1 MPLLDPASPLGR
13 LSHHLCA
20 VTDPRWQ
27 RRPSHLL
34 HEILL
39 MGLCTFFT
47 GGRTFVDMAHFALSH
62 QSWLSSFLTLPGGP
76 PCHDTFNRVF
86 SALDPRQLEDA
97 LRHWSAGLEIA
108 PLPADH
114 GPLQLRH
121 LAIDGKVLRGSRRG
135 PGPAPS
141 ERARA
146 VVNVW
151 LAGQGLV
158 LAQRRIPEECSEIVQ
173 APLLLRHLRLKNTV
187 VTADAA
193 HAQSAT
199 ASQITAQGGDYLL
212 TVKANQPGTQ
222 QAIRDFLEP
231 LLAATPE
238 GHSQTVDKA
247 RGSIETRRCWLR
259 TDLEDFAPR
268 GQWSGLGAVALLE
281 TRCEN
286 ITTGKI
292 TIEQRCCITS
302 LGVPSDTTPAATAGL
317 AATVAQLARAHWGIE
332 NSLHWRLDVL
342 MGEDASRARTGEA
355 PANLAILRKITLNT
369 LKVHAPFPGKKG
381 ETMSI
386 RSRQYVASINP
397 NYLASLIKNPALTP

>member
-1 MPLLDPASPLGR
+1 MTLLDPASPLGR
-13 LSHHLCA
+13 LSHHLSA
-20 VTDPRWQ
+20 VT
-27 RRPSHLL
+27 
-34 HEILL
+34 
-39 MGLCTFFT
+39 
-47 GGRTFVDMAHFALSH
+47 
-62 QSWLSSFLTLPGGP
+62 
-76 PCHDTFNRVF
+76 
-86 SALDPRQLEDA
+86 DPRQLEDA

-114 GPLQLRH
+114 GPPQLSH
-121 LAIDGKVLRGSRRG
+121 LAIDGKVRRGSRRG
-135 PGPAPS
+135 PGTAHG

-146 VVNVW
+146 VVNLW

-173 APLLLRHLRLKNTV
+173 APLLLRHLCLKNTI

-193 HAQSAT
+193 HAQTAT

-212 TVKANQPGTQ
+212 TVKANQPTTQ
-222 QAIRDFLEP
+222 QAIRDYLAP
-231 LLAATPE
+231 ALAATPA
-238 GHSQTVDKA
+238 GHYQTIGKA
-247 RGSIETRRCWLR
+247 RNCIETRRCWLR
-259 TDLEDFAPR
+259 TDLADFAPR

-302 LGVPSDTTPAATAGL
+302 LGAPPGSTPGAAAASL
-317 AATVAQLARAHWGIE
+317 AATVAQLARAHWSIE

-381 ETMSI
+381 AAMSI
-386 RSRQYVASINP
+386 RSRQYLASLNP
-397 NYLASLIKNPALTP
+397 NYLASLIQNPSLTA